1 MNVWKNGVLCIL
13 GSLFILVIGCFVDS
27 MLLFLISMALFC
39 VGCFYFLIGIF
50 KLLQRGMRKVSL
62 QNTKEGLTQIKIKS
76 EQFKNEVTSRKEISE
91 ETLTKIKEVED
102 CYCTR
107 INEVE
112 QQQALNRQD
121 KNKLQDEL
129 NAKIKEKKQYDTE
142 IKNFIKANT
151 YNIKLGTSIDM
162 ISNVLVH
169 NSKFI
174 KLDDIVEVQVQCN
187 SQVITQTNT
196 VEERKARKG
205 LTSTVGRAAVG
216 VALVGPAGAVLG
228 LTGTKKTKGRS
239 STTTTQKEMNTYKV
253 IVLTSRIGDSIVS
266 INCGSSEETALKV
279 SNAINNACI
288 NSGTVDI
295 TNHEDNIIKSDEL
308 EFAIRDLRGEMK
320 DLDKVYNTLKKT
332 IKSLKQEREKEI
344 KQLKKARD

>member
-13 GSLFILVIGCFVDS
+13 GSLFILVVGCFADS
-27 MLLFLISMALFC
+27 MLLFLISMVLFC
-39 VGCFYFLIGIF
+39 VGCFYLLIGIF
-50 KLLQRGMRKVSL
+50 KLLERGMRKASL
-62 QNTKEGLTQIKIKS
+62 QKAKEGLTQIKIKS

-91 ETLTKIKEVED
+91 ETLAKIKEVED

-112 QQQALNRQD
+112 QQQAFNRQD

-196 VEERKARKG
+196 IEERKARKG
-205 LTSTVGRAAVG
+205 LISTVGRATVG
-216 VALVGPAGAVLG
+216 MALTMNPAGAVLG
-228 LTGTKKTKGRS
+228 LTGTKKTSGRS

-266 INCGSSEETALKV
+266 INCGNSEETALKV

-288 NSGTVDI
+288 NAGTVDI
-295 TNHEDNIIKSDEL
+295 TIHEDNIIKSDEL
-308 EFAIRDLRGEMK
+308 EFTIQDLRGEMK
-320 DLDKVYNTLKKT
+320 DLDKVYNTLKK
-332 IKSLKQEREKEI
+332 L
-344 KQLKKARD
+344 LNH